1 MSYNILTA
9 GKLNKLNYYLNI
21 CVMKKIFGT
30 ERCCCKHSLPKD
42 YNSKE
47 VRKVMRLCALGMV
60 TDDDFTISGV
70 DYSKDKIQ
78 TSNLTSLDDA
88 IIKREEEIKRLEYE
102 INIVEALLDSLDSR
116 KDNQYRQLVENYY
129 IENKTYTEVMPIIN
143 IYNRYHYFELC
154 KKVLNE
160 FLELI

>member
-1 MSYNILTA
+1 MTKDKKYIEYLLRNYKKKKSRLRILNLGLINEDDNILN
-9 GKLNKLNYYLNI
+9 GI
-21 CVMKKIFGT
+21 
-30 ERCCCKHSLPKD
+30 
-42 YNSKE
+42 
-47 VRKVMRLCALGMV
+47 
-60 TDDDFTISGV
+60 

-129 IENKTYTEVMPIIN
+129 IENKTSTEVMPIIN

-154 KKVLNE
+154 KKVLN
-160 FLELI
+160 

>member
-1 MSYNILTA
+1 MTKDKKYIEYLLRNYKKKKSRLRILNLRLINEDDNIL
-9 GKLNKLNYYLNI
+9 N
-21 CVMKKIFGT
+21 
-30 ERCCCKHSLPKD
+30 
-42 YNSKE
+42 
-47 VRKVMRLCALGMV
+47 
-60 TDDDFTISGV
+60 GV

>member
-1 MSYNILTA
+1 MTKDKKYIEYLLRNYKKKKSRLRILNLGLINEDDNILN
-9 GKLNKLNYYLNI
+9 GI
-21 CVMKKIFGT
+21 
-30 ERCCCKHSLPKD
+30 
-42 YNSKE
+42 
-47 VRKVMRLCALGMV
+47 
-60 TDDDFTISGV
+60 

-78 TSNLTSLDDA
+78 TSNLTSLDDV

-129 IENKTYTEVMPIIN
+129 IENKTYTEVMSIIN

>member
-1 MSYNILTA
+1 MTKDKKYIEYLLRNYKKKKSRLRILNLGLINEDDNILNA
-9 GKLNKLNYYLNI
+9 I
-21 CVMKKIFGT
+21 
-30 ERCCCKHSLPKD
+30 
-42 YNSKE
+42 
-47 VRKVMRLCALGMV
+47 
-60 TDDDFTISGV
+60 

-78 TSNLTSLDDA
+78 TSNLTSLDDV

-129 IENKTYTEVMPIIN
+129 IENKTYTEVMSIIN

>member
-1 MSYNILTA
+1 MTKDKKYIEYLLRNYKKKKSRLRILNLGLINEDDNILNA
-9 GKLNKLNYYLNI
+9 I
-21 CVMKKIFGT
+21 
-30 ERCCCKHSLPKD
+30 
-42 YNSKE
+42 
-47 VRKVMRLCALGMV
+47 
-60 TDDDFTISGV
+60 

>member
-1 MSYNILTA
+1 MTKDKKYLEYLLRNYIKKKSRLRILNLGLINEDDNILN
-9 GKLNKLNYYLNI
+9 GI
-21 CVMKKIFGT
+21 
-30 ERCCCKHSLPKD
+30 
-42 YNSKE
+42 
-47 VRKVMRLCALGMV
+47 
-60 TDDDFTISGV
+60 

>member
-1 MSYNILTA
+1 MTKDKKYIEYLLRNYKKKKSRLRILNLGLINEDDNILN
-9 GKLNKLNYYLNI
+9 GI
-21 CVMKKIFGT
+21 
-30 ERCCCKHSLPKD
+30 
-42 YNSKE
+42 
-47 VRKVMRLCALGMV
+47 
-60 TDDDFTISGV
+60 

-154 KKVLNE
+154 KIVLNE

>member
-1 MSYNILTA
+1 MTKDKKYIEYLLRNYKKKKSRLRILNLGLINEDDNILN
-9 GKLNKLNYYLNI
+9 GI
-21 CVMKKIFGT
+21 
-30 ERCCCKHSLPKD
+30 
-42 YNSKE
+42 
-47 VRKVMRLCALGMV
+47 
-60 TDDDFTISGV
+60 

-88 IIKREEEIKRLEYE
+88 IIKREEEMKKLEYE

-129 IENKTYTEVMPIIN
+129 IENKTYTEVMSIIN

-154 KKVLNE
+154 KKVLND

>member
-1 MSYNILTA
+1 MTKDKKYIEYLLRNYKKKKSRLRILNLNLINDDDNILN
-9 GKLNKLNYYLNI
+9 GI
-21 CVMKKIFGT
+21 
-30 ERCCCKHSLPKD
+30 
-42 YNSKE
+42 
-47 VRKVMRLCALGMV
+47 
-60 TDDDFTISGV
+60 

-78 TSNLTSLDDA
+78 TSNLTSLDDVV
-88 IIKREEEIKRLEYE
+88 IKREEEIKRLEYE

-129 IENKTYTEVMPIIN
+129 IENKTYTEVMSIIN

>member
-1 MSYNILTA
+1 MTKDKKYIEYLLRNYKKKKSRLRILNLGLINEDDNILN
-9 GKLNKLNYYLNI
+9 GI
-21 CVMKKIFGT
+21 
-30 ERCCCKHSLPKD
+30 
-42 YNSKE
+42 
-47 VRKVMRLCALGMV
+47 
-60 TDDDFTISGV
+60 

-88 IIKREEEIKRLEYE
+88 IIKREEEIKKLEYE

-129 IENKTYTEVMPIIN
+129 IENKTYTEVMSIIN

>member
-1 MSYNILTA
+1 MTKDKKYIEYLLRNYKKKKSRLRILNLNLINDDDNILN
-9 GKLNKLNYYLNI
+9 GI
-21 CVMKKIFGT
+21 
-30 ERCCCKHSLPKD
+30 
-42 YNSKE
+42 
-47 VRKVMRLCALGMV
+47 
-60 TDDDFTISGV
+60 

-129 IENKTYTEVMPIIN
+129 IENKTYTEVMTIIN

>member
-1 MSYNILTA
+1 MTKDKKYIEYLLRNYKKKKSRLRILNLGLINEDDNILN
-9 GKLNKLNYYLNI
+9 GI
-21 CVMKKIFGT
+21 
-30 ERCCCKHSLPKD
+30 
-42 YNSKE
+42 
-47 VRKVMRLCALGMV
+47 
-60 TDDDFTISGV
+60 

-78 TSNLTSLDDA
+78 TSNLTSLDDV

-154 KKVLNE
+154 KKILNE

>member
-1 MSYNILTA
+1 MTKDKKYIEYLLRNYKKKKSRLRILNLGLINEDDNILN
-9 GKLNKLNYYLNI
+9 GI
-21 CVMKKIFGT
+21 
-30 ERCCCKHSLPKD
+30 
-42 YNSKE
+42 
-47 VRKVMRLCALGMV
+47 
-60 TDDDFTISGV
+60 

-102 INIVEALLDSLDSR
+102 INIVEALLDRLDSR

-129 IENKTYTEVMPIIN
+129 IENKTYTEVMAIIN
-143 IYNRYHYFELC
+143 IYYSYHFFELC
-154 KKVLNE
+154 KKVLND

>member
-1 MSYNILTA
+1 MTKDKKYIEYLLRNYKKKKSRLRILNLGLINEDDNILN
-9 GKLNKLNYYLNI
+9 GI
-21 CVMKKIFGT
+21 
-30 ERCCCKHSLPKD
+30 
-42 YNSKE
+42 
-47 VRKVMRLCALGMV
+47 
-60 TDDDFTISGV
+60 

-88 IIKREEEIKRLEYE
+88 IIKREEEIKKLEYE

-129 IENKTYTEVMPIIN
+129 IENKTYTEVMTIIN

>member
-1 MSYNILTA
+1 MTKDKKYIEYLLRNYKKKKSRLRILNLGLINEDDNILNA
-9 GKLNKLNYYLNI
+9 I
-21 CVMKKIFGT
+21 
-30 ERCCCKHSLPKD
+30 
-42 YNSKE
+42 
-47 VRKVMRLCALGMV
+47 
-60 TDDDFTISGV
+60 

-88 IIKREEEIKRLEYE
+88 IIKREEEIKKLEYE

-129 IENKTYTEVMPIIN
+129 IENKTHTEVMPIIN

>member
-1 MSYNILTA
+1 MTKDKKYIEYLLRNYKKKKSRLRILNLGLINEDDNILN
-9 GKLNKLNYYLNI
+9 GI
-21 CVMKKIFGT
+21 
-30 ERCCCKHSLPKD
+30 
-42 YNSKE
+42 
-47 VRKVMRLCALGMV
+47 
-60 TDDDFTISGV
+60 

-78 TSNLTSLDDA
+78 TSNLTSLDDV

-143 IYNRYHYFELC
+143 IYNRYHFFELC

>member
-1 MSYNILTA
+1 MTKDKKYIEYLLRNYKKKKSRLRILNLGLINEDDNILN
-9 GKLNKLNYYLNI
+9 GI
-21 CVMKKIFGT
+21 
-30 ERCCCKHSLPKD
+30 
-42 YNSKE
+42 
-47 VRKVMRLCALGMV
+47 
-60 TDDDFTISGV
+60 

-116 KDNQYRQLVENYY
+116 NDNQYRQLVENYY

>member
-1 MSYNILTA
+1 MTKDKKYIEYLLRNYKKKKSRLRILNLGLINEDDNILN
-9 GKLNKLNYYLNI
+9 GI
-21 CVMKKIFGT
+21 
-30 ERCCCKHSLPKD
+30 
-42 YNSKE
+42 
-47 VRKVMRLCALGMV
+47 
-60 TDDDFTISGV
+60 

-88 IIKREEEIKRLEYE
+88 IIKREEEIKKLEYE

-129 IENKTYTEVMPIIN
+129 IENKTYTEVMAIIN

-154 KKVLNE
+154 KKVLND

>member
-1 MSYNILTA
+1 MTKDKKYIEYLLRNYKKKKSRLRILNLGLINEDDNILN
-9 GKLNKLNYYLNI
+9 GI
-21 CVMKKIFGT
+21 
-30 ERCCCKHSLPKD
+30 
-42 YNSKE
+42 
-47 VRKVMRLCALGMV
+47 
-60 TDDDFTISGV
+60 

-78 TSNLTSLDDA
+78 TSNLTSLDDI
-88 IIKREEEIKRLEYE
+88 IIKREEEIKKLEYE

>member
-1 MSYNILTA
+1 MTKDKKYIEYLLRNYKKKKSRLRILNLGLINEDDNIL
-9 GKLNKLNYYLNI
+9 N
-21 CVMKKIFGT
+21 
-30 ERCCCKHSLPKD
+30 
-42 YNSKE
+42 
-47 VRKVMRLCALGMV
+47 
-60 TDDDFTISGV
+60 GV

-129 IENKTYTEVMPIIN
+129 IENKTLVRIAQILDRDDTKTIWRNKERILD
-143 IYNRYHYFELC
+143 ELLG
-154 KKVLNE
+154 VLKGE
-160 FLELI
+160 Q

>member
-1 MSYNILTA
+1 MTKDKKYIEYLQRNYKKKKSRLRILNLGLINEDDNILN
-9 GKLNKLNYYLNI
+9 GI
-21 CVMKKIFGT
+21 
-30 ERCCCKHSLPKD
+30 
-42 YNSKE
+42 
-47 VRKVMRLCALGMV
+47 
-60 TDDDFTISGV
+60 

-78 TSNLTSLDDA
+78 TSNLSSLDDA

-129 IENKTYTEVMPIIN
+129 IENKTYTEVMAIIN

>member
-1 MSYNILTA
+1 MTKDKKYIEYLLRNYKKKKSRLRILNLGLINEDDNILN
-9 GKLNKLNYYLNI
+9 GI
-21 CVMKKIFGT
+21 
-30 ERCCCKHSLPKD
+30 
-42 YNSKE
+42 
-47 VRKVMRLCALGMV
+47 
-60 TDDDFTISGV
+60 

-78 TSNLTSLDDA
+78 TSNLTSLDDV
-88 IIKREEEIKRLEYE
+88 IIKREEEIKKLEYE

-129 IENKTYTEVMPIIN
+129 IENKTYTEVMAIIN

>member
-1 MSYNILTA
+1 MSVVMSELALQGGFPLTKDKKYIEYLLRNYKKKKSRLRILNLGLINEDDNILN
-9 GKLNKLNYYLNI
+9 GI
-21 CVMKKIFGT
+21 
-30 ERCCCKHSLPKD
+30 
-42 YNSKE
+42 
-47 VRKVMRLCALGMV
+47 
-60 TDDDFTISGV
+60 

-143 IYNRYHYFELC
+143 IYNRYHFFELC

>member
-1 MSYNILTA
+1 MTKDKKYIEYLLRNYKKKKSRLRILNLNLVNEDDNILN
-9 GKLNKLNYYLNI
+9 GI
-21 CVMKKIFGT
+21 
-30 ERCCCKHSLPKD
+30 
-42 YNSKE
+42 
-47 VRKVMRLCALGMV
+47 
-60 TDDDFTISGV
+60 

-129 IENKTYTEVMPIIN
+129 IENKTYTEVMSIIN

-154 KKVLNE
+154 KKVLND

>member
-1 MSYNILTA
+1 MTKDKKYIEYLLRNNKKKKSRLRILNLGLINEDDNILN
-9 GKLNKLNYYLNI
+9 GI
-21 CVMKKIFGT
+21 
-30 ERCCCKHSLPKD
+30 
-42 YNSKE
+42 
-47 VRKVMRLCALGMV
+47 
-60 TDDDFTISGV
+60 

-88 IIKREEEIKRLEYE
+88 IIKREEEIKKLEYE

>member
-1 MSYNILTA
+1 MTKDKKYIEYLLRNYKKKKSRLRILNLGLINEDDNILN
-9 GKLNKLNYYLNI
+9 GI
-21 CVMKKIFGT
+21 
-30 ERCCCKHSLPKD
+30 
-42 YNSKE
+42 
-47 VRKVMRLCALGMV
+47 
-60 TDDDFTISGV
+60 

-102 INIVEALLDSLDSR
+102 INIVEALLHSLDSR

>member
-1 MSYNILTA
+1 MTKDKKYIEYLLRNYKKKKSRLRILNLGLINEDDNILN
-9 GKLNKLNYYLNI
+9 GI
-21 CVMKKIFGT
+21 
-30 ERCCCKHSLPKD
+30 
-42 YNSKE
+42 
-47 VRKVMRLCALGMV
+47 
-60 TDDDFTISGV
+60 

-88 IIKREEEIKRLEYE
+88 IIKREEEIKRLKYE

>member
-1 MSYNILTA
+1 MTKDKKYIEYLLRNYKKKKSRLRILNLGLINEDDNILN
-9 GKLNKLNYYLNI
+9 GI
-21 CVMKKIFGT
+21 
-30 ERCCCKHSLPKD
+30 
-42 YNSKE
+42 
-47 VRKVMRLCALGMV
+47 
-60 TDDDFTISGV
+60 

-129 IENKTYTEVMPIIN
+129 IENTTYTEVMPIIN

>member
-1 MSYNILTA
+1 MTKDKKYIEYLLRYYKKKKSRLRILNLGLINEDDNILN
-9 GKLNKLNYYLNI
+9 GI
-21 CVMKKIFGT
+21 
-30 ERCCCKHSLPKD
+30 
-42 YNSKE
+42 
-47 VRKVMRLCALGMV
+47 
-60 TDDDFTISGV
+60 

-78 TSNLTSLDDA
+78 TSNLTSLDDV

-154 KKVLNE
+154 KKILNE

>member
-1 MSYNILTA
+1 MTKDKKYIEYLLRNYKKKKSMLRILNLNLINEDDNILN
-9 GKLNKLNYYLNI
+9 GI
-21 CVMKKIFGT
+21 
-30 ERCCCKHSLPKD
+30 
-42 YNSKE
+42 
-47 VRKVMRLCALGMV
+47 
-60 TDDDFTISGV
+60 
-70 DYSKDKIQ
+70 DYSRDKIQ
-78 TSNLTSLDDA
+78 TSNLTSLDDV

-116 KDNQYRQLVENYY
+116 KDNQYRQIVENYY
-129 IENKTYTEVMPIIN
+129 IENKTYTEVMSIIN

>member
-1 MSYNILTA
+1 MTKDKKYIEYLLRNYKKKKSRLRILNLGLINEDDNILNA
-9 GKLNKLNYYLNI
+9 I
-21 CVMKKIFGT
+21 
-30 ERCCCKHSLPKD
+30 
-42 YNSKE
+42 
-47 VRKVMRLCALGMV
+47 
-60 TDDDFTISGV
+60 

-88 IIKREEEIKRLEYE
+88 IIKREEEIKKLEYE

-154 KKVLNE
+154 KKILNE

>member
-1 MSYNILTA
+1 MTKDKKYIEYLLRNYKKKKARLRILNL
-9 GKLNKLNYYLNI
+9 GLINEDDNVLN
-21 CVMKKIFGT
+21 
-30 ERCCCKHSLPKD
+30 
-42 YNSKE
+42 
-47 VRKVMRLCALGMV
+47 
-60 TDDDFTISGV
+60 GV

-129 IENKTYTEVMPIIN
+129 IENKTYTEVMSIIN

-154 KKVLNE
+154 KKILNE